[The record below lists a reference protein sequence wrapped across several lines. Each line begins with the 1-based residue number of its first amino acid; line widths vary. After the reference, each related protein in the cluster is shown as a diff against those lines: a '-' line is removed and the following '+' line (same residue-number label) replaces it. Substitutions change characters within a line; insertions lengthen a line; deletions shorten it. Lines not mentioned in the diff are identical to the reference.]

1 MKERGK
7 GSRFLG
13 VKKTPESPMS
23 NRHPKTPATS
33 GSGPFRVAD
42 LLRVCAFFSCLV
54 GPTPAAT
61 GASPEQ
67 GFPLVSARGVA
78 DIRVAGNDWKVVHIA
93 AGHLAEDIERV
104 TGKKAAV
111 KSTADGLGEV
121 AVLIGT
127 LGRSPLIDQLAAEG
141 RLDVS
146 DVRDQW
152 ETFVITEVE
161 KPLPGVETALVIAGS
176 DRRGTAYGVYE
187 VSRRIGVS
195 PWYWWADV
203 TPEQKAE
210 ILLPPERLKIGP
222 PAVKYRGIFINDE
235 MWGIRE
241 WAEKNHAPE
250 EGRGLGP
257 KTHARIFELLLR
269 LRANHLW
276 PAMHVGTTPFNSYE
290 ENKVVADDY
299 AIVMGSSH
307 IEPMLR
313 NNIAGAEWDREGGG
327 EWNYFTNADAIRRY
341 WERRLVANGRYE
353 NIYTLGMRGKDDEPM
368 VGGDSLQEKI
378 AVMERIFRDQRDLL
392 ARHVDPDPA
401 RVPQVFIPYT
411 EVLGIYDNG
420 LEVPEDV
427 IICWPDDNF
436 GYIRRLP
443 TARENTRPGGS
454 GIYYHIQWLN
464 GATTAY
470 TWLNTT
476 PPALIWDQMNRA
488 REFGA
493 NQLWVLNVGDIKPG
507 EIGMEFF
514 LDLAWDPRG
523 WRHDNIREWLVA
535 WASRDLDPR
544 RAGEIAELMEEYYR
558 LGFTRRPEHLVQF
571 PKSGGDLQYSWFSH
585 DHFNDEASI
594 RMQRYAAI
602 AEQAER
608 IYAKMPAHRRD
619 AFFQLVLYPVQCA
632 ALMNE
637 KVISADKNRIDA
649 RKGRAT
655 AAEHARK
662 ARAAEK
668 RILELTDHYNN
679 TLETVG
685 AKWRHMMSA
694 TPGPW
699 GNQRH
704 QFEMPPLSDFAGEGT
719 PKLEIAP
726 EGGTSGVVADFSVY
740 TRGRRFIDL
749 FNHGSG
755 EIDWRATTPH
765 EWIHLDATE
774 GKFTT
779 GKRIW
784 IDIDW
789 EKVPPGANIEGAI
802 EFTSHAG
809 SGRVRVPVFYPT
821 SPNREELRGFIE
833 SHGYVSMEA
842 EHFTRRSDA
851 RQASWRVVNGL
862 GRSGHVVTVSPSNI
876 PSLTTAELIRENAPS
891 LEYDFHVFKSG
902 EFPLEIDCLPTQP
915 VAPGRGVRF
924 AISLN
929 DGPPRILG
937 QDGGTPPG
945 DVLANLR
952 RWSTVLTVEKPG
964 LHTLKIWMV
973 DPCVVIDKLVLLT
986 GERRESYGGPP
997 ESFRR

>member
-1 MKERGK
+1 MN
-7 GSRFLG
+7 
-13 VKKTPESPMS
+13 
-23 NRHPKTPATS
+23 NRHLKTPATS
-33 GSGPFRVAD
+33 GSGLFRFAD
-42 LLRVCAFFSCLV
+42 LLRVSVFFHCLV
-54 GPTPAAT
+54 GLTPAVSRAT
-61 GASPEQ
+61 TEP
-67 GFPLVSARGVA
+67 GFPLVSGQGAA
-78 DIRVAGNDWKVVHIA
+78 ELRVAGNDWKVVHIA

-104 TGKKAAV
+104 SGKKPVV
-111 KSTADGLGEV
+111 KTSQDEPGEV

-127 LGRSPLIDQLAAEG
+127 LGRSTLIDRLAAEG

-146 DVRDQW
+146 DVRDRW

-161 KPLPGVETALVIAGS
+161 KPLPGVGKALVIAGS

-203 TPEQKAE
+203 TPGRKTE
-210 ILLPPERLKIGP
+210 ILLPTERVKIGP

-241 WAEKNHAPE
+241 WAEKTHAPG

-276 PAMHVGTTPFNSYE
+276 PAMHVGTIPFNYYP

-313 NNIAGAEWDREGGG
+313 NNIAGAEWDREETG
-327 EWNYFTNADAIRRY
+327 EWNYFTNADAILRY

-392 ARHVDPDPA
+392 ARHVNPAPA

-420 LEVPEDV
+420 LKVPEDV
-427 IICWPDDNF
+427 MICWPDDNF

-470 TWLNTT
+470 TWLNST

-514 LDLAWDPRG
+514 LDLAWDPG
-523 WRHDNIREWLVA
+523 DWRHDNLREWLVA

-544 RAGEIAELMEEYYR
+544 FADEIAELMEEYYR
-558 LGFTRRPEHLVQF
+558 LGFARRPEHLVQY
-571 PKSGGDLQYSWFSH
+571 PKKGDGDYLYSWFSH
-585 DHFNDEASI
+585 EHFGDEAAL
-594 RMQRYAAI
+594 RMEHYAALA
-602 AEQAER
+602 AEAER
-608 IYAKMPAHRRD
+608 IYAKMPSHRRD

-637 KVISADKNRIDA
+637 KVISADKNRVDA

-655 AAEHARK
+655 AAGHARK

-668 RILELTDHYNN
+668 GILELTDHYNN
-679 TLETVG
+679 ALETVG

-704 QFEMPPLSDFAGEGT
+704 QFEMPPLSDFAGEGA

-726 EGGTSGVVADFSVY
+726 EGGAADVVADFSVY

-749 FNHGSG
+749 FNHGVG
-755 EIDWRATTPH
+755 EVDWRATTTH
-765 EWIHLDATE
+765 DWIRLDATE

-784 IDIDW
+784 IRIDW

-802 EFTSHAG
+802 GFTSRAG
-809 SGRVRVPVFYPT
+809 AGRIRVPVFFPT
-821 SPNREELRGFIE
+821 SPNREDARGFVE

-851 RQASWRVVNGL
+851 GQASWQVVKGL
-862 GRSGHVVTVSPSNI
+862 GRSRDVVTVFPSNL
-876 PSLTTAELIRENAPS
+876 PSLTDPDLILKNAPA
-891 LEYDFHVFKSG
+891 LEYDFHVFTAG
-902 EFPLEIDCLPTQP
+902 EFPLDIDCLPTQP
-915 VAPGRGVRF
+915 VAPDRGVRF
-924 AISLN
+924 AIAL
-929 DGPPRILG
+929 DGQPIRILG
-937 QDGGTPPG
+937 DDGATPPG

-952 RWSTVLTVEKPG
+952 RWTTRLTVEKPG
-964 LHTLKIWMV
+964 LHTLKIRMV
-973 DPCVVIDKLVLLT
+973 DPGVVIDKLVLHT
-986 GERRESYGGPP
+986 GGRRESYGGPP